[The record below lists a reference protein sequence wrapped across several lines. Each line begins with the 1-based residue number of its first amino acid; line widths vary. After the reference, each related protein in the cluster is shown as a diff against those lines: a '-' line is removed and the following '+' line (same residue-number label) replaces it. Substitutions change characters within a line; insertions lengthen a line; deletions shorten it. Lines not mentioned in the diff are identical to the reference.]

1 MMRYDMV
8 GVVNRFLIP
17 LVSIFMFFRV
27 AFMVTPALPNAIDDT
42 QTLVMILIV
51 LVCVQSILNAVYH
64 LEATPVI
71 DLIYDA
77 IERRKNRKKG
87 EAP

>member
-1 MMRYDMV
+1 M
-8 GVVNRFLIP
+8 
-17 LVSIFMFFRV
+17 VSIFAFFRV
-27 AFMVTPALPNAIDDT
+27 ITFVMPALPNATDT
-42 QTLVMILIV
+42 TQSLVMILIV
-51 LVCVQSILNAVYH
+51 LVCIQSILDAIYH

-87 EAP
+87 EV